1 LKGWSGRH
9 WGWSGNNRLSGS
21 CSDRQFN
28 RRDYCATSA
37 DDGSAPLISLMELP
51 RSVSRHELS
60 ILRFP
65 DRRTDW
71 VVILIA
77 SLERSLDI
85 GELTRRIGALHLA
98 IPMVGARLRHE
109 VWHPGEPPEA
119 VIVKGEPLD
128 DLRLDAAFDLAM
140 DPPVRFVL
148 GNNGRRLAVACHH
161 AAFDGR
167 AQVAILVALLGGPLP
182 TPVTSEPPGPPGS
195 KSALIHR
202 LFAPADRVAPSQK
215 PPGRDS
221 YVSEEVDLSGPSVTA
236 RLAEACVDAAASHN
250 RRFGAP
256 WRRVGISVAKGG
268 PAGVGNV
275 ASYRRLDLQAGEQ
288 VVPPVVAALL
298 TPDEPIEQ
306 TGAGLALA
314 LTRPI
319 VNRFSDSLLIS
330 NLGRQFVPDVTR
342 LEFFPVA
349 RGRSAIAFGAVGLA
363 AMPSTLSLR
372 ARDLSMAD
380 AQQLLGSAVQFL
392 RRSRSGDPFPD
403 RPN

>member
-1 LKGWSGRH
+1 
-9 WGWSGNNRLSGS
+9 
-21 CSDRQFN
+21 
-28 RRDYCATSA
+28 
-37 DDGSAPLISLMELP
+37 MELP
-51 RSVSRHELS
+51 RSASRHELS

-77 SLERSLDI
+77 SLHTSLDI
-85 GELTRRIGALHLA
+85 VELARRIGTLHRA
-98 IPMVGARLRHE
+98 IPMVGVRLSGDA
-109 VWHPGEPPEA
+109 WHPGEPPEP
-119 VIVKGEPLD
+119 VIINGEPLD
-128 DLRLDAAFDLAM
+128 DPRLDAAFDLAM
-140 DPPVRFVL
+140 DPPVRIVL
-148 GNNGRRLAVACHH
+148 GSNGRRLAVACHH

-167 AQVAILVALLGGPLP
+167 ALVAILVALLGGQLP

-195 KSALIHR
+195 KSALFHR

-221 YVSEEVDLSGPSVTA
+221 YVSEEVDLSGQSVTG
-236 RLAEACVDAAASHN
+236 RLAEACVLAAGDHN

-256 WRRVGISVAKGG
+256 WRRVGVSVAKGG

-275 ASYRRLDLQAGEQ
+275 ASYRRLDLRAGDP
-288 VVPPVVAALL
+288 VVPSVVAALL
-298 TPDEPIEQ
+298 TPDEPTEQ
-306 TGAGLALA
+306 TRAGLALA
-314 LTRPI
+314 LTRPV

-330 NLGRQFVPDVTR
+330 NLGRQSLPDVAQ

-349 RGRSAIAFGAVGLA
+349 RGRSAIAFGAIGLA

-372 ARDLSMAD
+372 ARDLSVAD
-380 AQQLLGSAVQFL
+380 AERLLGKAVQFL
-392 RRSRSGDPFPD
+392 RRSGSGDPASD